1 MDHFENNKNRSDS
14 VYSYS
19 YRDRD
24 RDAAVHD
31 GDYRAQDYYGNGN
44 SGQQSRRSSDW
55 SSGCDGSAGT
65 ETAWKSRERKRFFA
79 GNRSGKNGG
88 NAGFWKKLIR
98 CTALAAVFG
107 LVAGGVFRGVSGI
120 GKDGMTVQESGAQ
133 QSASADLE
141 ETKVSAESSENSLVV
156 SDISDIVDETMPS
169 IVAITNISQTEYYN
183 WYGQSQ
189 VYDSESCGS
198 GILVA
203 EDADYLY
210 IATNNHVVSG
220 ASSLTICFVDDST
233 VAAEVKGTDSASDL
247 AVVSVNKSDLGSDTL
262 SAIKVATLGD
272 SGSLKVGQ
280 AAIAIGNALGYG
292 QSVTTGVIS
301 ALDRQVTVT
310 DSETGNQV
318 TNELIQ
324 TDAAINPG
332 NSGGALLNSRGE
344 VVGIN
349 SVKYSDT
356 QVEGM
361 GYAIPMT
368 TASPII
374 NDLINRQVVDSS
386 QRAFLGVTGV
396 DVTSDVASAYQMPEG
411 IYIVQISEGS
421 AAEEAGIQRG
431 DILTSLDG
439 AAVNSMD
446 SLEEQL
452 QYYAAGTQ
460 VDLTIERAG
469 QGGYEEI
476 TLSVTLGGRQ

>member
-1 MDHFENNKNRSDS
+1 MDHFENDESRSDS

-19 YRDRD
+19 YRDSS
-24 RDAAVHD
+24 
-31 GDYRAQDYYGNGN
+31 YYGGAREEISGGSQKRKYFFGRNG
-44 SGQQSRRSSDW
+44 SDRR
-55 SSGCDGSAGT
+55 
-65 ETAWKSRERKRFFA
+65 RRH
-79 GNRSGKNGG
+79 
-88 NAGFWKKLIR
+88 AGFGIKVIR
-98 CTALAAVFG
+98 CAVLAAVFG
-107 LVAGGVFRGVSGI
+107 LVAGGVFRGVSGVI
-120 GKDGMTVQESGAQ
+120 YEDLSVQESGSQ
-133 QSASADLE
+133 QSADVRVE
-141 ETKVSAESSENSLVV
+141 ETEVSMESSENSLVV

-203 EDADYLY
+203 EDDDYLY

-247 AVVSVNKSDLGSDTL
+247 AVVSVNKSDLESSTL
-262 SAIKVATLGD
+262 SAIKIATLGD
-272 SGSLKVGQ
+272 SDSLKVGQ

-310 DSETGNQV
+310 DSETGSQV

-344 VVGIN
+344 VIGIN

-356 QVEGM
+356 EVEGM
-361 GYAIPMT
+361 GYAIPMA

-411 IYIVQISEGS
+411 VYIVQIYEGS

-431 DILTSLDG
+431 DILTSLEG
-439 AAVNSMD
+439 AEIDSMD
-446 SLEEQL
+446 ALEEQL
-452 QYYAAGTQ
+452 QYYAAGTE
-460 VDLTIERAG
+460 VELTIERAS
-469 QGGYEEI
+469 QSGYEEI
-476 TLSVTLGGRQ
+476 TLYATLGGQQ

>member
-1 MDHFENNKNRSDS
+1 MDHFENDESRSDS

-19 YRDRD
+19 YRDSS
-24 RDAAVHD
+24 
-31 GDYRAQDYYGNGN
+31 YYGGAREEISGGSQKRKYFFGRNG
-44 SGQQSRRSSDW
+44 SDRR
-55 SSGCDGSAGT
+55 
-65 ETAWKSRERKRFFA
+65 RRH
-79 GNRSGKNGG
+79 
-88 NAGFWKKLIR
+88 AGFGIKVIR
-98 CTALAAVFG
+98 CAVLAAVFG
-107 LVAGGVFRGVSGI
+107 LVAGGVFRGVSGVI
-120 GKDGMTVQESGAQ
+120 YEDLSVQESGSQ
-133 QSASADLE
+133 QSADVRVE
-141 ETKVSAESSENSLVV
+141 ETEVSMESSENSLVV

-203 EDADYLY
+203 EDDDYLY

-220 ASSLTICFVDDST
+220 ASSLTICFVDNST

-247 AVVSVNKSDLGSDTL
+247 AVVSVNKSDLESSTL
-262 SAIKVATLGD
+262 SAIKIATLGD
-272 SGSLKVGQ
+272 SDSLKVGQ

-310 DSETGNQV
+310 DSETGSQV

-344 VVGIN
+344 VIGIN

-356 QVEGM
+356 EVEGM
-361 GYAIPMT
+361 GYAIPMA

-411 IYIVQISEGS
+411 VYIVQIYEGS

-431 DILTSLDG
+431 DILTSLEG
-439 AAVNSMD
+439 AEIDSMD
-446 SLEEQL
+446 ALEEQL
-452 QYYAAGTQ
+452 QYYAAGTE
-460 VDLTIERAG
+460 VELTIERAS
-469 QGGYEEI
+469 QSGYEEI
-476 TLSVTLGGRQ
+476 TLYATLGGQQ

>member
-1 MDHFENNKNRSDS
+1 M
-14 VYSYS
+14 
-19 YRDRD
+19 
-24 RDAAVHD
+24 HD
-31 GDYRAQDYYGNGN
+31 GDYHAQDNFRE
-44 SGQQSRRSSDW
+44 RRSSARYDH
-55 SSGCDGSAGT
+55 SSRGGRY
-65 ETAWKSRERKRFFA
+65 TAQ
-79 GNRSGKNGG
+79 RSGFGG
-88 NAGFWKKLIR
+88 KLIR
-98 CTALAAVFG
+98 CAVLAAVFG
-107 LVAGGVFRGVSGI
+107 LVAGGVFCGVAGI
-120 GKDGMTVQESGAQ
+120 GRDSSKEAVQESV
-133 QSASADLE
+133 SADLE
-141 ETKVSAESSENSLVV
+141 QTKVSAQSSENSLVV

-203 EDADYLY
+203 EDPDYLY

-220 ASSLTICFVDDST
+220 ANSLTICFVGEST

-247 AVVSVNKSDLGSDTL
+247 AVVAVKKSDLSRDTL
-262 SAIKVATLGD
+262 SSIKVASLGD

-280 AAIAIGNALGYG
+280 SAIAIGNALGYG

-310 DSETGNQV
+310 DNETGQQV

-344 VVGIN
+344 VIGIN

-361 GYAIPMT
+361 GYAIPME
-368 TASPII
+368 TAEPII
-374 NDLINRQVVDSS
+374 NKLINRQVVDSTR
-386 QRAFLGVTGV
+386 RAFLGVTGV
-396 DVTSDVASAYQMPEG
+396 DVTADVASAYQMPEG
-411 IYIVQISEGS
+411 IYVVQIAEGS

-431 DILTSLDG
+431 DILTALDG
-439 AAVNSMD
+439 SFVNSME

-452 QYYAAGTQ
+452 KYYAEGTS
-460 VDLTIERAG
+460 VEVTIERVG
-469 QGGYEEI
+469 QKGYEKA
-476 TLSVTLGGRQ
+476 TLSVTLGSRQ

>member
-1 MDHFENNKNRSDS
+1 MNRFEKRGNESDS

-31 GDYRAQDYYGNGN
+31 GDYRANDSSYEKHTAGQQNQDTQGWSGSYYGTEERA
-44 SGQQSRRSSDW
+44 SARRT
-55 SSGCDGSAGT
+55 GRGRFTAKTRAAGS
-65 ETAWKSRERKRFFA
+65 
-79 GNRSGKNGG
+79 GNR
-88 NAGFWKKLIR
+88 AGFGVRLVR
-98 CTALAAVFG
+98 CTVLAAVFG
-107 LVAGGVFRGVSGI
+107 LVAGGVFRGITGI
-120 GKDGMTVQESGAQ
+120 GSESSPTAEVQ
-133 QSASADLE
+133 QSAGGQLNQTQIS
-141 ETKVSAESSENSLVV
+141 TVSSEDSLVV

-189 VYDSESCGS
+189 TYDSESCGS

-203 EDADYLY
+203 EDTDNLY
-210 IATNNHVVSG
+210 IATNNHVVSD
-220 ASSLTICFVDDST
+220 ASSLTICFVDNST
-233 VAAEVKGTDSASDL
+233 VAAEVKGTDSGTDL
-247 AVVSVNKSDLGSDTL
+247 AVVSVKKTDLSSETL
-262 SAIKVATLGD
+262 ETVKIATLGD
-272 SGSLKVGQ
+272 SDSLKVGQ

-318 TNELIQ
+318 TNALIQ

-368 TASPII
+368 TAEPII
-374 NDLINRQVVDSS
+374 NKLINRQVVDSS
-386 QRAFLGVTGV
+386 ERAFLGVTGV
-396 DVTSDVASAYQMPEG
+396 DVTSDVASAYEMPEG
-411 IYIVQISEGS
+411 IYVVQISEGS
-421 AAEEAGIQRG
+421 AAEEAGIQEG
-431 DILTSLDG
+431 DILVSLDNS
-439 AAVNSMD
+439 AVSSMET
-446 SLEEQL
+446 LEELL
-452 QYYAAGTQ
+452 QYYSAGTQ
-460 VDLTIERAG
+460 VDVVIKRAAK
-469 QGGYEEI
+469 GGYEEL
-476 TLSVTLGGRQ
+476 TLPVTLGSGQ